1 MLSPRGYTIV
11 DGTTFVGL
19 YAADGTTNVVD
30 SSEEEG
36 FVGLYHPS
44 GAYWVTFTDDI
55 DHDCLASNGSLNVYA
70 EPNEE

>member
-1 MLSPRGYTIV
+1 MISPRGYTIV
-11 DGTTFVGL
+11 DGETLVGL

-44 GAYWVTFTDDI
+44 GAYWATFTADI
-55 DHDCLASNGSLNVYA
+55 DHECLAPNGSLYVYQEA
-70 EPNEE
+70 